1 MPQASARGSVD
12 HLLRYMPRDK
22 SVVLAPLSLQETK
35 KSGERR
41 PMALAPAEM
50 IQCGGCETLPRS
62 TKTMIYTAA
71 VKHKE
76 CLSSSGLA
84 GTASGVGSTSLTDAI
99 IAEFA
104 VL

>member
-1 MPQASARGSVD
+1 MPQASARDSVD

-50 IQCGGCETLPRS
+50 ITVWWMRDAAAQHQNHDIHCRS
-62 TKTMIYTAA
+62 
-71 VKHKE
+71 
-76 CLSSSGLA
+76 
-84 GTASGVGSTSLTDAI
+84 
-99 IAEFA
+99 
-104 VL
+104 